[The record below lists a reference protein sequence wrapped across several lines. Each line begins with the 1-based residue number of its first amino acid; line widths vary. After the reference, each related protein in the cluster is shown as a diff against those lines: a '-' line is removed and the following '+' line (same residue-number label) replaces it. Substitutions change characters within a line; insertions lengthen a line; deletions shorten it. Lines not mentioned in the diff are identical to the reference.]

1 MAAGVLLLAGVPQ
14 ARAQVTGPIQFT
26 TTFPFAVGYATVPAG
41 TYTVRPDDDDQSI
54 LLLTGS
60 HVGVLFLADNIQT
73 RQTPSKT
80 EIVFNRYGD
89 GYVLKD
95 IWMEGSNTG
104 AEALPAEAERHA
116 AKHGDAKGDYRVA
129 ALRVDTSKDQ

>member
-1 MAAGVLLLAGVPQ
+1 M
-14 ARAQVTGPIQFT
+14 
-26 TTFPFAVGYATVPAG
+26 
-41 TYTVRPDDDDQSI
+41 
-54 LLLTGS
+54 
-60 HVGVLFLADNIQT
+60 LFLADNIET

-104 AEALPAEAERHA
+104 AEATPAEAERRA

-129 ALRVDTSKDQ
+129 ALGVDTSKHR